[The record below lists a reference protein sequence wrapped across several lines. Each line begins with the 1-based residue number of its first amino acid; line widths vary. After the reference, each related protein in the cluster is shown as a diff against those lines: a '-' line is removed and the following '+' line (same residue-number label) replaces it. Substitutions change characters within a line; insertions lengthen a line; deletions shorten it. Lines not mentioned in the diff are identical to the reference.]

1 MNWLFG
7 ILDFCLKA
15 FFQISKNSIL
25 TMREQLGTT
34 YIKLNSLNIFFFLR
48 KKLVKI
54 IEIMNLIE
62 LWIINYSN
70 DFVILS
76 MWTFHSGTNWPLFL
90 FPPKKKPLSETKL
103 VCDKH
108 CWFNNFFT
116 TLQELL
122 FFLHTYII
130 FNINID
136 LIFKFYLEHI
146 K

>member
-15 FFQISKNSIL
+15 FFQISKNSIF

-70 DFVILS
+70 DFVNVDISLWDQLATLSFFPKKNLAVKRNLYAINTVDSTTSLRLFKSYSSFFIL
-76 MWTFHSGTNWPLFL
+76 TLFL
-90 FPPKKKPLSETKL
+90 
-103 VCDKH
+103 
-108 CWFNNFFT
+108 
-116 TLQELL
+116 
-122 FFLHTYII
+122 I
-130 FNINID
+130 
-136 LIFKFYLEHI
+136 
-146 K
+146 